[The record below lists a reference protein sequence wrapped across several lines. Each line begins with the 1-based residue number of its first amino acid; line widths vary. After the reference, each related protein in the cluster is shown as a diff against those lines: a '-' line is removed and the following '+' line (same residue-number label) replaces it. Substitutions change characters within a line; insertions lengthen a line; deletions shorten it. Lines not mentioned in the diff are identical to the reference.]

1 MKGGPF
7 AGSLGPPKMSLQF
20 GTLMSLP
27 FILGSED
34 RWPPMLPAGC
44 LAQEPNFYV
53 TTAIMG
59 LLTEHKM
66 FQFCGFRV
74 LLSSHFPGTAWM
86 EGNFAIQGKLYIYS
100 FSLVSFFR
108 VYCIISMWPYI
119 TIQLQKESFSVSG
132 SHWSYQGI
140 NYILSFTSCDPIWG
154 MPLGNRTYLSGPY
167 DRCWEQELTSHGI
180 L

>member
-7 AGSLGPPKMSLQF
+7 AGSLGPPKMSLQV
-20 GTLMSLP
+20 GTLTSLL
-27 FILGSED
+27 FFLGSED

-66 FQFCGFRV
+66 FRFCGFRV

-86 EGNFAIQGKLYIYS
+86 EGNFAIQGKLYIS
-100 FSLVSFFR
+100 FSLVSFFW
-108 VYCIISMWPYI
+108 VYCIISKWPYI
-119 TIQLQKESFSVSG
+119 TAQLQKESFSVSG
-132 SHWSYQGI
+132 SDWKCPGI
-140 NYILSFTSCDPIWG
+140 NTFCHLPAVILSGACHSETESTSVVTTTDAE
-154 MPLGNRTYLSGPY
+154 SK
-167 DRCWEQELTSHGI
+167 S
-180 L
+180 